1 MKRFIAI
8 CAMALVMT
16 SCVSPSATATPRTSA
31 VVQQSHTVTKTLMDT
46 IVQTHN
52 DLVHTIILQKNTK
65 KINTVINNLEKHV
78 GKTWYVF
85 SGASP
90 MGWDCSGMTMWAYS
104 LVGIPLEH
112 RASIQ
117 QHSGMAVKTP
127 KRGDLVLFT
136 YKGSKSAYHVG
147 IYISPDKMIHA
158 GKKGEA
164 TSIVS
169 ISKFAGKYSTIT
181 YRRLIQSL

>member
-1 MKRFIAI
+1 
-8 CAMALVMT
+8 
-16 SCVSPSATATPRTSA
+16 
-31 VVQQSHTVTKTLMDT
+31 MDT
-46 IVQTHN
+46 IVTQHN
-52 DLVHTIILQKNTK
+52 DLVKTIVLQKNTK
-65 KINTVINNLEKHV
+65 KIDKVISNLETHV

-117 QHSGMAVKTP
+117 QHSGKSVKTP

-136 YKGSKSAYHVG
+136 YKVNKSAYHVG
-147 IYISPDKMIHA
+147 IYLSPDKMIVVVVGDKA
-158 GKKGEA
+158 SNFEKIKKLGYEVVELDLNGK
-164 TSIVS
+164 TVN
-169 ISKFAGKYSTIT
+169 
-181 YRRLIQSL
+181 